1 MAKKFLN
8 SNNGI
13 AGAIGTTRT
22 EYITEDGKK
31 VTETD
36 YCVKWS
42 KSGAATGA
50 VIGGAL
56 GGPVGAVIGG
66 ALGGIL
72 GPAD

>member
-50 VIGGAL
+50 GIGYKIAGPPGAAAGL
-56 GGPVGAVIGG
+56 II
-66 ALGGIL
+66 GGIL